1 MEHGGHVNMNGVEF
15 IECSAY
21 RLEPI
26 TDGSFNDL
34 DGEVVEAGPIQATVS
49 PSSLRAYCNLQSV

>member
-1 MEHGGHVNMNGVEF
+1 MNGVEF